1 MIEVKDLQVG
11 DKITLNNGTAIILN
25 GDGCAWIN
33 MDDVI
38 KVERPK
44 GMYETI
50 YEKKEF
56 LTRAER
62 YCLKDILLFVKTAL
76 GITDIKYLRFSKYEK
91 WVWVYFCNSKGFSY
105 VNNDETKFGMHVPK
119 EMCNFDGI
127 IDGYYSLKELG
138 LSD

>member
-11 DKITLNNGTAIILN
+11 DIITFNTGTSVIYN
-25 GDGCAWIN
+25 GDGAAWIKTDN
-33 MDDVI
+33 IV

-44 GMYETI
+44 GIFETV

-76 GITDIKYLRFSKYEK
+76 GITDIKYLRFSKYEN
-91 WVWVYFCNSKGFSY
+91 WVWVYFCNSKRSSY

-119 EMCNFDGI
+119 KMCNFDGI
-127 IDGYYSLKELG
+127 IDGYYSLEELG